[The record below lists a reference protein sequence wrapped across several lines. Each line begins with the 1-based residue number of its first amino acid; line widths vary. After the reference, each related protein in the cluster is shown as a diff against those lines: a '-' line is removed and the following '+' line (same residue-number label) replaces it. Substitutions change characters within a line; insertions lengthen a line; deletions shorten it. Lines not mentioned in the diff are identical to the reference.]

1 MIFLTC
7 ATTWIPHSWTL
18 FILTAA
24 NVDHHRCAPVFCC
37 INVGSIDGVN
47 SMIFPPPPFF
57 PVVCVF
63 YSLCI
68 ALWCIYVIVIL
79 CKYTGS
85 LSNDRQDD
93 KTEGQRSVQE
103 EKRVGPTAAEE
114 TDSNYHSLVFKH
126 GACHHDH
133 VHDQNVTVL
142 YFVLLTVFGARVP
155 IVYLCNWRWISITAS
170 ETCAPVRNDPKSEVN
185 ETNSN

>member
-37 INVGSIDGVN
+37 INVGSIDGVH

-93 KTEGQRSVQE
+93 KTEGQVSTGGEKSRS
-103 EKRVGPTAAEE
+103 
-114 TDSNYHSLVFKH
+114 HSGRRDRFELPQLVFKH

-142 YFVLLTVFGARVP
+142 YFVLLTVFGAGVP
-155 IVYLCNWRWISITAS
+155 
-170 ETCAPVRNDPKSEVN
+170 
-185 ETNSN
+185 

>member
-114 TDSNYHSLVFKH
+114 TDSNYHSWYSNMVHVTMTMSTIKMWPFCTLYYLLYSVLVS
-126 GACHHDH
+126 
-133 VHDQNVTVL
+133 
-142 YFVLLTVFGARVP
+142 P
-155 IVYLCNWRWISITAS
+155 
-170 ETCAPVRNDPKSEVN
+170 
-185 ETNSN
+185 